1 MTRIKI
7 RAAAAAIS
15 FPVLIAAGA
24 TFRNPNYYDP
34 PQSSIA
40 IDFDDRPISTRKGD
54 RLPLTTSP
62 PIPMRAEPVVA
73 PSVAY
78 APEQLPLATEDDLRQ
93 AEAEHQRHRDIC
105 PRGRTYFTVEHHQYW
120 RCKR

>member
-7 RAAAAAIS
+7 LAAAAAIS

-24 TFRNPNYYDP
+24 TFRNPHYYDA

-40 IDFDDRPISTRKGD
+40 SDFDYRSTSTKKGD
-54 RLPLTTSP
+54 RLPLAPPPAMTS
-62 PIPMRAEPVVA
+62 AESVRLVA
-73 PSVAY
+73 AS
-78 APEQLPLATEDDLRQ
+78 PEQLPLATEDDLRQ

>member
-7 RAAAAAIS
+7 LAASAAIS
-15 FPVLIAAGA
+15 FPALIAAGA
-24 TFRNPNYYDP
+24 TFRNPHYYDA
-34 PQSSIA
+34 PQLSIA
-40 IDFDDRPISTRKGD
+40 SDFDDRPTSTRKGD
-54 RLPLTTSP
+54 RLPLAP
-62 PIPMRAEPVVA
+62 PPPLAMASAESVQLVA
-73 PSVAY
+73 PS
-78 APEQLPLATEDDLRQ
+78 PEQLPLATEDDLRQ